1 MITKLLAIPL
11 KIILQVILAFT
22 LSVTPV
28 FGDTIQDGI
37 DAYERDDRQSAKKI
51 LTPFA
56 EEGNEVAQYYLGMMH
71 IGSSEKR
78 FKWFT
83 LSANQGYAKS
93 MVMLA
98 WHYKIDNCDKALK
111 WIHLA
116 VSKKSAD
123 AYDELGV
130 WYYQGTCVP
139 RNDKE
144 AIRLYHLAANK
155 GSTNAQDNLGKLY
168 YFGDMVPQDYVLAHK
183 WFNISSSKAS
193 KSVVFDPSEWRR
205 KVQKLMTPN
214 QIAEAQKLAREWV
227 KNH

>member
-1 MITKLLAIPL
+1 MITKILGIPL

-22 LSVTPV
+22 LSATPV

-98 WHYKIDNCDKALK
+98 WHYKIDNCDEALK
-111 WIHLA
+111 WIRLA
-116 VSKKSAD
+116 VSKKSAE

-168 YFGDMVPQDYVLAHK
+168 YFGDMVPQDYVLAHM